1 MFNEIRSKMWNKH
14 QNKEQQFAHLQ
25 LPNRLF
31 RVLFFPSTLNDWFI
45 LDLNIRNLESILI
58 FKSTL
63 LSFIPAVQTDIYKIF
78 LTQKDFNF

>member
-14 QNKEQQFAHLQ
+14 QNKEQQFTHLQ

-45 LDLNIRNLESILI
+45 LDLNMRNLESILI

>member
-1 MFNEIRSKMWNKH
+1 MWNKH
-14 QNKEQQFAHLQ
+14 QNKEQQFTHLQ